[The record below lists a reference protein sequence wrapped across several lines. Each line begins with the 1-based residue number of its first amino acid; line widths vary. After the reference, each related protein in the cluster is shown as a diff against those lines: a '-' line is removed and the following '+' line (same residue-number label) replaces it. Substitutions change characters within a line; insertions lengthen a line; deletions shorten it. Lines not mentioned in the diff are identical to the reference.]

1 MTTNGTIARILAGVL
16 ALAAITLGARWLAFR
31 RVDNQIYKA
40 HVLDRNW
47 KVLAGFERGKRMGR
61 KVAVEMC
68 PNTVTYRGGALAQ
81 SVLGYYCPDIP
92 FNNSSGLI
100 GAHEE
105 ELYSGKDIMTTIDLG
120 WQRLADSLLWNEA
133 KDIQGFEQA
142 CLVVMDVRNG
152 ELPVIVNLSN
162 ESDDGYGLGNRA
174 MEQEY
179 EPGPVMEPLTWTVA
193 LKDGMFR
200 SKEAMAEVISSGK
213 IAKTYKAM
221 PEHFTRSFKD
231 CLLQDG
237 YIRDDIHEANNAV
250 IYGPESKDW
259 SESMVD
265 ELAQGWTMK
274 MTATHIAAFYS
285 TLATGVRRLPYLVKK
300 IRNEEPKIIGEERS
314 LIIGK
319 LDEYG
324 SANLVGRSSKSRWCG
339 YAAETFA
346 GIFPKENPQ
355 FAIVCAV
362 FTTRLP
368 EAYRMT
374 CVPEKVATEFSERS
388 NIKK

>member
-1 MTTNGTIARILAGVL
+1 
-16 ALAAITLGARWLAFR
+16 
-31 RVDNQIYKA
+31 
-40 HVLDRNW
+40 
-47 KVLAGFERGKRMGR
+47 
-61 KVAVEMC
+61 
-68 PNTVTYRGGALAQ
+68 
-81 SVLGYYCPDIP
+81 
-92 FNNSSGLI
+92 
-100 GAHEE
+100 
-105 ELYSGKDIMTTIDLG
+105 
-120 WQRLADSLLWNEA
+120 
-133 KDIQGFEQA
+133 
-142 CLVVMDVRNG
+142 
-152 ELPVIVNLSN
+152 
-162 ESDDGYGLGNRA
+162 
-174 MEQEY
+174 
-179 EPGPVMEPLTWTVA
+179 
-193 LKDGMFR
+193 
-200 SKEAMAEVISSGK
+200 
-213 IAKTYKAM
+213 
-221 PEHFTRSFKD
+221 
-231 CLLQDG
+231 
-237 YIRDDIHEANNAV
+237 
-250 IYGPESKDW
+250 
-259 SESMVD
+259 MVD

-362 FTTRLP
+362 FTTRQP

>member
-1 MTTNGTIARILAGVL
+1 MTTKKIAIRFLAGAL
-16 ALAAITLGARWLAFR
+16 ALAGITLGIRSCAFR
-31 RVDNQIYKA
+31 RVDNLVYKA
-40 HVLDRNW
+40 HVLDRNG
-47 KVLAGFERGKRMGR
+47 KVLAGFEHGKRMGR
-61 KVAVEMC
+61 RVAVEMC

-105 ELYSGKDIMTTIDLG
+105 ELYSGKDIRTTIDLG
-120 WQRLADSLLWNEA
+120 WQRLADSLLWNGA

-152 ELPVIVNLSN
+152 ELPVVVNLSHK
-162 ESDDGYGLGNRA
+162 SDDGYGLGNWA

-179 EPGPVMEPLTWTVA
+179 EPGSVMEPLAWIVA

-200 SKEAMAEVISSGK
+200 SKEAMAKVISSGK

-221 PEHFTRSFKD
+221 PEHFARSFKD

-237 YIRDDIHEANNAV
+237 YIREDIHGANNAV
-250 IYGPESKDW
+250 LYGPESKDW

-300 IRNEEPKIIGEERS
+300 SRNEEPKIMGEERN
-314 LIIGK
+314 LIFDT

-324 SANLVGRSSKSRWCG
+324 STPLVGRSSLSRWRG

-346 GIFPKENPQ
+346 GVFPKKNPR

-368 EAYRMT
+368 EAFLMT
-374 CVPEKVATEFSERS
+374 GVPEKVATEFSECT

>member
-1 MTTNGTIARILAGVL
+1 MTTNRMIARLLAAVLVLAGV
-16 ALAAITLGARWLAFR
+16 TLGARWMAFR
-31 RVDNQIYKA
+31 RVDNLVYKA
-40 HVLDRNW
+40 HVLDRNG
-47 KVLAGFERGKRMGR
+47 KVLAGFERGERMGR
-61 KVAVEMC
+61 RVAVEMC

-120 WQRLADSLLWNEA
+120 WQRLADSLLWNGA

-142 CLVVMDVRNG
+142 CLVVMDVRDG
-152 ELPVIVNLSN
+152 ELPVVVNLSHK
-162 ESDDGYGLGNRA
+162 SDEGYGLGNWA

-179 EPGPVMEPLTWTVA
+179 EPGPVMEPLAWTVA
-193 LKDGMFR
+193 LKDGMFQ

-221 PEHFTRSFKD
+221 PEHFTRSLKE

-237 YIRDDIHEANNAV
+237 YIREDIHDANNAV

-265 ELAQGWTMK
+265 ELAEGWTMK

-285 TLATGVRRLPYLVKK
+285 TLATGVRTLPYLVKK
-300 IRNEEPKIIGEERS
+300 SYGEEPKIIGEERN
-314 LIIGK
+314 LIIGM

-324 SANLVGRSSKSRWCG
+324 SSNLVGRSSRSRWCG

-346 GIFPKENPQ
+346 GVFPKDNPR

-368 EAYRMT
+368 EAFLMT
-374 CVPEKVATEFSERS
+374 GVPEKVATEFSECT